1 MLSARYGKFVFVS
14 ARIAVAMETKDEGTP
29 IMDAITV
36 DNLSKTYSNGIT
48 AVSGVSFNVRQGEIF
63 GLLGP
68 NGAGKSTTV
77 RMLVTLTQ
85 ASGGTAL
92 VAGYDVRR
100 NPAAV
105 RLRIG
110 YVAQD
115 SGVDKYDTGRE
126 NLTLQGQLM
135 RVPSDALSERVPRL
149 LEWVGLSHAAD
160 QLVETYS
167 GGMRRRL
174 DIAMGLINEPDVLFL
189 DEPTTGLDPESR
201 SILWKDLE
209 RIRNERNMAVL
220 LTTHYLEEADALCD
234 RLAIIDHGTV
244 VTEGT
249 PTSLK
254 AEIRGDTVTLDLDG
268 NTGDAPAALDGLDS
282 VLEIIP
288 NGQGVLVR
296 VENGAAAIPSLVSRL
311 ERAGIAV
318 QEVTMSRPTLDDVY
332 LHHTGQHFSAS
343 ADEPAPERDSIR

>member
-1 MLSARYGKFVFVS
+1 
-14 ARIAVAMETKDEGTP
+14 
-29 IMDAITV
+29 MDAITV
-36 DNLSKTYSNGIT
+36 ENLSKTYRNGVR
-48 AVSGVSFNVRQGEIF
+48 AVDGVSFNVSQGEIF

-77 RMLVTLTQ
+77 RILVTLTQ
-85 ASGGTAL
+85 ATGGNAY
-92 VAGYDVRR
+92 VAGFDVRR
-100 NPAAV
+100 DPADV

-135 RVPSDALSERVPRL
+135 RVSSEVLPARVDRL
-149 LEWVGLSHAAD
+149 LNWVGLSEAAD
-160 QLVETYS
+160 KLVETYS

-174 DIAMGLINEPDVLFL
+174 DIAMGLINEPQVLFL

-201 SILWKDLE
+201 AILWKDLE
-209 RIRNERNMAVL
+209 RIRDERNMAVL

-249 PTSLK
+249 PTALK
-254 AEIRGDTVTLDLDG
+254 SEIRGDTVTLDLNGHSDL
-268 NTGDAPAALDGLDS
+268 AHSALAELEN

-288 NGQGVLVR
+288 NGQGILVR
-296 VENGAAAIPSLVSRL
+296 VENGAAAIPSLVNRL
-311 ERAGIAV
+311 ERAGISV
-318 QEVTMSRPTLDDVY
+318 HEVTMSRPTLDDVY
-332 LHHTGQHFSAS
+332 LHHTGQHFSAAGDE
-343 ADEPAPERDSIR
+343 ADAEGAGIR

>member
-1 MLSARYGKFVFVS
+1 MA
-14 ARIAVAMETKDEGTP
+14 
-29 IMDAITV
+29 DAITV
-36 DNLSKTYSNGIT
+36 ENLSKIYSNGVK
-48 AVSGVSFNVRQGEIF
+48 AVDGVSFNVQQGEIF

-77 RMLVTLTQ
+77 RILVTLTH
-85 ASGGTAL
+85 ASGGSAF
-92 VAGYDVRR
+92 VAGYDVRS
-100 NPAAV
+100 NPADV

-135 RVPSDALSERVPRL
+135 RVPPGALTPRVSRL
-149 LEWVGLSHAAD
+149 LHWVGLSDAAD
-160 QLVETYS
+160 KLVETYS

-174 DIAMGLINEPDVLFL
+174 DIAMGLINEPEVLFL

-220 LTTHYLEEADALCD
+220 LTTHYLEEADVLCD
-234 RLAIIDHGTV
+234 RLAIIDHGAV

-249 PTSLK
+249 PSALK
-254 AEIRGDTVTLDLDG
+254 SEIRGDTVTLDLNGESDQ
-268 NTGDAPAALDGLDS
+268 ARLALRELDN
-282 VLEIIP
+282 VLEIVP
-288 NGQGVLVR
+288 NGQGIVAR
-296 VENGAAAIPSLVSRL
+296 VENGAAAIPSLVNRL
-311 ERAGIAV
+311 ERAGISV
-318 QEVTMSRPTLDDVY
+318 NEVTMSRPTLDDVY

-343 ADEPAPERDSIR
+343 GDEANAEEAGIR

>member
-1 MLSARYGKFVFVS
+1 
-14 ARIAVAMETKDEGTP
+14 
-29 IMDAITV
+29 MDNAITV
-36 DNLSKTYSNGIT
+36 EGLSKTYSNGVR
-48 AVSGVSFNVRQGEIF
+48 AVDGVSFFVKQGEIF

-77 RMLVTLTQ
+77 RMLVTLTH
-85 ASGGTAL
+85 ATGGRAL
-92 VAGYDVRR
+92 VAGYDVRQ
-100 NPAAV
+100 NPADV

-135 RVPSDALSERVPRL
+135 RVPSDVLAERVPRL
-149 LEWVGLSHAAD
+149 LEWVGLSDAAD
-160 QLVETYS
+160 KLVETYS
-167 GGMRRRL
+167 GGMKRRL
-174 DIAMGLINEPDVLFL
+174 DIAMGLVNEPQVLFL

-209 RIRNERNMAVL
+209 RIRDERNMTVL
-220 LTTHYLEEADALCD
+220 LTTHYLEEADALCN

-249 PTSLK
+249 PAALK
-254 AEIRGDTVTLDLDG
+254 AEIRGDTVTLDLNGHSDQ
-268 NTGDAPAALDGLDS
+268 APSALSELED

-296 VENGAAAIPSLVSRL
+296 VENGAAAIPLLVSRL
-311 ERAGIAV
+311 ERAGISV
-318 QEVTMSRPTLDDVY
+318 HEVAMSRPTLDDVY

-343 ADEPAPERDSIR
+343 GDEADAEGAGIR

>member
-1 MLSARYGKFVFVS
+1 
-14 ARIAVAMETKDEGTP
+14 
-29 IMDAITV
+29 MDAISV
-36 DNLSKTYSNGIT
+36 DNLSKTYGNGFK
-48 AVSGVSFNVRQGEIF
+48 AVDGVSFNVRQGEIF

-85 ASGGTAL
+85 ASGGSAH
-92 VAGYDVRR
+92 VAGFDIRE
-100 NPAAV
+100 NPSDV

-135 RVPSDALSERVPRL
+135 RVGSDVLPAQVTRL
-149 LEWVGLSHAAD
+149 LDWVGLSDAAD
-160 QLVETYS
+160 KLVETYS

-174 DIAMGLINEPDVLFL
+174 DIAMGLVNEPAVLFL

-201 SILWKDLE
+201 AILWKDLE
-209 RIRNERNMAVL
+209 RIRSERNMAVL

-234 RLAIIDHGTV
+234 RLAIIDHGVV

-249 PTSLK
+249 PASLK
-254 AEIRGDTVTLDLDG
+254 AEIRGDTVTLDLNGQSDQA
-268 NTGDAPAALDGLDS
+268 DSALRGLDN

-288 NGQGVLVR
+288 NGHGILVR
-296 VENGAAAIPSLVSRL
+296 VENGAAAIPALVSRL
-311 ERAGIAV
+311 ERAGISV
-318 QEVTMSRPTLDDVY
+318 HEVTMSRPTLDDVY
-332 LHHTGQHFSAS
+332 LHHTGQHFAAS
-343 ADEPAPERDSIR
+343 GDEQESDRTGIR

>member
-1 MLSARYGKFVFVS
+1 MN
-14 ARIAVAMETKDEGTP
+14 
-29 IMDAITV
+29 DAITV
-36 DNLSKTYSNGIT
+36 EGLSKTYSNGVR
-48 AVSGVSFNVRQGEIF
+48 AVDGVSFHVKQGEIF

-77 RMLVTLTQ
+77 RMLVTLTH
-85 ASGGTAL
+85 ATGGRAL
-92 VAGYDVRR
+92 VAGYDVRQ
-100 NPAAV
+100 NPADV

-135 RVPSDALSERVPRL
+135 RVPSDVLAERVPRL
-149 LEWVGLSHAAD
+149 LEWVGLLDAAD
-160 QLVETYS
+160 KLVETYS
-167 GGMRRRL
+167 GGMKRRL
-174 DIAMGLINEPDVLFL
+174 DIAMGLVNEPQVLFL

-249 PTSLK
+249 PAALK
-254 AEIRGDTVTLDLDG
+254 AEIRGDTVTLDLNGHSDQ
-268 NTGDAPAALDGLDS
+268 APSALSELEN
-282 VLEIIP
+282 VFEIIP

-296 VENGAAAIPSLVSRL
+296 VENGAAAIPLLVSRL
-311 ERAGIAV
+311 ERAGISV
-318 QEVTMSRPTLDDVY
+318 HEVTMSRPTLDDVY
-332 LHHTGQHFSAS
+332 LHHTGHRFSVS
-343 ADEPAPERDSIR
+343 GDEAESEGVGIR

>member
-1 MLSARYGKFVFVS
+1 
-14 ARIAVAMETKDEGTP
+14 
-29 IMDAITV
+29 MDAITV
-36 DNLSKTYSNGIT
+36 ENLSKVYRNGVK
-48 AVSGVSFNVRQGEIF
+48 AVDGVSFHVRQREIF

-77 RMLVTLTQ
+77 RILVTLSQ
-85 ASGGTAL
+85 ATGGNVY
-92 VAGYDVRR
+92 VAGFDVRQ
-100 NPAAV
+100 NPKDV

-126 NLTLQGQLM
+126 NLTLQGQLL
-135 RVPSDALSERVPRL
+135 RVNTEVLPERVDRL
-149 LEWVGLSHAAD
+149 LNWVGLADAAD
-160 QLVETYS
+160 KLVETYS

-174 DIAMGLINEPDVLFL
+174 DIAMGLINEPQVLFL

-249 PTSLK
+249 PSALK
-254 AEIRGDTVTLDLDG
+254 AEIRGDTVTLDLNG
-268 NTGDAPAALDGLDS
+268 QSEEATNALAGMEAI
-282 VLEIIP
+282 LEIVP
-288 NGQGVLVR
+288 NGHGILVR
-296 VENGAAAIPSLVSRL
+296 VDNGAAAIPSLVNRL

-332 LHHTGQHFSAS
+332 LHHTGHRFSA
-343 ADEPAPERDSIR
+343 AGDETASEGAGIR